1 MTMIEEQISDFNW
14 DEAAQ
19 LTGATFKQVKFARAR
34 VAGANATEA
43 ARRAGYV
50 SKTPEGLRSIA
61 AQTARSKT
69 VLSLLA
75 LAAAGNQGVA
85 CEIISVDQRKR
96 IYSSM
101 IKNGSESA
109 RVAAGRILMELEGQ
123 EREAQADKRMS
134 LEDFAAAIMKDGSPD
149 GALTVMVSMFN
160 AARTLVGLPLP
171 EKIYPVVHRH
181 FPGLLLQLVK
191 LLPPS
196 HTHHAEP
203 ILKDAQKFIDADTA
217 RRIPDAESKRP
228 IEANG
233 KAVA

>member
-1 MTMIEEQISDFNW
+1 M
-14 DEAAQ
+14 
-19 LTGATFKQVKFARAR
+19 KFSRAR

-50 SKTPEGLRSIA
+50 ASTPVGLRSIA
-61 AQTARSKT
+61 AQTAKSKT

-85 CEIISVDQRKR
+85 CEIVSVDQRKR

-101 IKNGSESA
+101 IKAGSESA

-123 EREAQADKRMS
+123 ERAEEAGKPVT
-134 LEDFAAAIMKDGSPD
+134 LEGFCGELLKDGKAE
-149 GALTVMVSMFN
+149 GALAVVAGYFS
-160 AARTLVGLPLP
+160 AARTLVGLPMP
-171 EKIYPVVHRH
+171 ERIYPVVNKN
-181 FPGLLLQLVK
+181 FPGLLVQLMG
-191 LLPPS
+191 LMPPN
-196 HTHHAEP
+196 HAHHAED

-217 RRIPDAESKRP
+217 RAAASVPPVAP

-233 KAVA
+233 TASRG